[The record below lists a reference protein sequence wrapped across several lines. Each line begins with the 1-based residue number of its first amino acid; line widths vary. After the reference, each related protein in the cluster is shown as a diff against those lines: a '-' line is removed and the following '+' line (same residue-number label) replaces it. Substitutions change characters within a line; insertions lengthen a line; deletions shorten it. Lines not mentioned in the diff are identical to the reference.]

1 MYVVT
6 PVHRTS
12 SSKQVEVIEMKN
24 RLLFA
29 LVLTTIIAALITG
42 LAITF
47 LATRQVSSSQESP
60 LVGGFVPLYELAEK
74 ITLDKLINISN
85 TYGLTLYL
93 PTKMP
98 GNIKLV
104 AIYYKPPVILL
115 SYSDREVMDY
125 RYDNI
130 SVEISAWPCTPP
142 SLDELNFSVKNSTGS
157 KVFNINSARGILIEQ
172 APWGD
177 PELQKLYG
185 PSPFA
190 YFWIEDHY
198 YMISATPPINGSQLL
213 EIIRSMRPLK
223 G

>member
-74 ITLDKLINISN
+74 NYI
-85 TYGLTLYL
+85 
-93 PTKMP
+93 
-98 GNIKLV
+98 
-104 AIYYKPPVILL
+104 
-115 SYSDREVMDY
+115 
-125 RYDNI
+125 
-130 SVEISAWPCTPP
+130 
-142 SLDELNFSVKNSTGS
+142 NSTR
-157 KVFNINSARGILIEQ
+157 KPTIFNRGMNCEKFINRCCT
-172 APWGD
+172 
-177 PELQKLYG
+177 K
-185 PSPFA
+185 
-190 YFWIEDHY
+190 
-198 YMISATPPINGSQLL
+198 
-213 EIIRSMRPLK
+213 RKR
-223 G
+223 